1 MGMVLTT
8 SLYDGEKADWIFDP
22 SVEPG
27 DELMIDGAAST
38 ICDVLEALGLE
49 TNCEP
54 DPTWSLEMVKPR
66 LTEALETA
74 DPGDD
79 YLVPRLTRLSAAIA
93 AGEAR
98 GARYLMAS

>member
-8 SLYDGEKADWIFDP
+8 SIQGGEQADWIFDP

-27 DELMIDGAAST
+27 DELMIDGTAST
-38 ICDVLEALGLE
+38 ICGVLEALGLE
-49 TNCEP
+49 TNGEP

-66 LTEALETA
+66 LEKVLESADLEEDRIAL
-74 DPGDD
+74 
-79 YLVPRLTRLSAAIA
+79 RLAWLSKAIA